1 MYYFSDFFLFYT
13 INDLLDY
20 VNFDYSYNYK
30 LWIERFNII
39 LLHSFKFLIN
49 GVVKMK
55 LNIGIVVKL
64 VLLEGISLCEL
75 RKNLLQIKKH

>member
-1 MYYFSDFFLFYT
+1 MTF
-13 INDLLDY
+13 
-20 VNFDYSYNYK
+20 
-30 LWIERFNII
+30 WIILITI